1 MGYCWLCVAGAD
13 IRWASHL
20 REGGELGAA
29 GVRGQPGRQHT
40 QVHRLGAQRT
50 GTGEQH
56 CTLTE
61 DLIYLYFLKTNHFS
75 FRLKWTKMK
84 EIRDLEHHSQ

>member
-1 MGYCWLCVAGAD
+1 MEFFPKSLHPTIQYRIWVIVGGAD

-56 CTLTE
+56 CTE

-75 FRLKWTKMK
+75 FRLKWKK
-84 EIRDLEHHSQ
+84 

>member
-56 CTLTE
+56 CTE
-61 DLIYLYFLKTNHFS
+61 DLNFFTHHFS
-75 FRLKWTKMK
+75 FRLMQTKQIWNRIFK
-84 EIRDLEHHSQ
+84 